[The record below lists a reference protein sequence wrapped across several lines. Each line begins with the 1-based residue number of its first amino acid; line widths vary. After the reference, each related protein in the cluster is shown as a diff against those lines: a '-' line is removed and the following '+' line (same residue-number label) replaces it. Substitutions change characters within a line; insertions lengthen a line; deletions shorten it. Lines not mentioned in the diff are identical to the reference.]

1 VAAERAGGAVCTNHM
16 RIARVIVP
24 LAAVAAAGLL
34 WAGPLTA
41 EPGTDACHAEVDR
54 GALPEWA
61 RAGFSD
67 PGAGM
72 PHVVGRAGDIA
83 AILFGDPLLSPPSTE
98 RANKILWA
106 SRPAQKPLSDLR
118 IEAQRMD
125 GRRAVGRPVSRTVT
139 GGPGPS
145 TVDLPAAGCWRLTLR
160 WSGRSDELDLQYVT
174 R

>member
-1 VAAERAGGAVCTNHM
+1 MRAARL
-16 RIARVIVP
+16 IVP

-41 EPGTDACHAEVDR
+41 ESGSGACRSEVQRGT
-54 GALPEWA
+54 LPEWA
-61 RAGFSD
+61 RAGFTD
-67 PGAGM
+67 PEPSM

-83 AILFGDPLLSPPSTE
+83 AIVFGDPLFSPPSTE
-98 RANKILWA
+98 RANKILWV
-106 SRPAQKPLSDLR
+106 SRPAARPLSDLR

-145 TVDLPAAGCWRLTLR
+145 YVDLPAAGCWRLTTR
-160 WSGRSDELDLQYVT
+160 WSGRSDELDLQYT
-174 R
+174 TPR

>member
-1 VAAERAGGAVCTNHM
+1 
-16 RIARVIVP
+16 VP

-41 EPGTDACHAEVDR
+41 ESGRDACRSEVER

-67 PGAGM
+67 PEAGV

-83 AILFGDPLLSPPSTE
+83 AILFGHPLLSPPSSE
-98 RANKILWA
+98 RANKILWV
-106 SRPAQKPLSDLR
+106 SRPAEKPPSDLR

-125 GRRAVGRPVSRTVT
+125 GPRLVGRPLSRTVS

-145 TVDLPAAGCWRLTLR
+145 IVNLPAAGCWRLTMR
-160 WSGRSDELDLQYVT
+160 WSGRSDGLDLQYAAT